1 MEALLSALKAL
12 AEPTRMR
19 VMALCAQGDLTVSEL
34 VTLLGQSQPR
44 VSRHLKLLCEAGL
57 LQRLREGSWVFH
69 RLPTDPDG
77 LAYRLIDLI
86 PYEDEVIAR
95 DLDRLKAIKAERAA
109 KAAAYFDQ
117 NAKEWNAIRALHV
130 PDALVEDTL
139 LERLAL
145 TGQENLLDV
154 GTGTGRILE
163 VLGPKVQQGWGVDLS
178 SEMLSIAR
186 STLAAQG
193 VTNCA
198 VRQGD
203 MYQIPFGNEAFDL
216 LTIHQVLHYSDEPA
230 RALEEAARVLRPHGV
245 LALIDFAP
253 HDEENLRENHQHRRL
268 GFSDAEI
275 ETLCA
280 DHDLQIESIDH
291 LAGNPLTVTLW
302 IARKAAQKS

>member
-1 MEALLSALKAL
+1 METLLSALKAL

-69 RLPTDPDG
+69 RLPTDPAG
-77 LAYRLIDLI
+77 LAHRLIDLI
-86 PYEDEVIAR
+86 PYDDEVIAR

-117 NAKEWNAIRALHV
+117 NAKGWNAIRALHV

-139 LERLAL
+139 LKRLAL
-145 TGQENLLDV
+145 TGQEDLLDV
-154 GTGTGRILE
+154 GTGTGRMLE
-163 VLGPKVQQGWGVDLS
+163 ILGPRVQQGWGVDLS

-186 STLAAQG
+186 STLADQG

-230 RALEEAARVLRPHGV
+230 RALEEAARVLRPQGV

-280 DHDLQIESIDH
+280 DHGLQIESIDH

-302 IARKAAQKS
+302 FARKTAQKS